1 MKSAREQVVEIIDN
15 FYNTTLNL
23 KIIQKNHFKQYKLS
37 TLDRNRVV
45 VLSREI
51 LRWKG
56 RLDLLIKKNLDHPI
70 NRLQSQLLVILEL
83 STYELIIDDKV
94 PDYAAINSGVDL
106 AKRKFN
112 KKTAGLVNA
121 VLRKISSDSTNIKP
135 EQSKDFEWYSFPNWL
150 FEKWLL
156 QFGESRTHQLCEY
169 FNSPV
174 PLTIRRN
181 DTKIDHDSFIE
192 KIESDDIQLSP
203 RKNSDRFYDIDSG
216 GTQLINNPLFR
227 DGYFS
232 FQDRAA
238 GAIVEVLD
246 PQPNE
251 IILDVCCAPGTK
263 TNYIAELM
271 QNTGKIFASDIDKE
285 RIDVA
290 KKDDV
295 RFKNKNIIW
304 EQKDA
309 TKDTFPMA
317 DRVLVDAPCTGTGV
331 IGRRP
336 DIKWR
341 RKPKHLE
348 TIVDLQKSILN
359 HVHKFVKPNGILVY
373 ATCSLEEE
381 ENWQVVEAFLKLHND
396 FRVASIKNPQ
406 LVNLIDEKSVLK
418 TFPPKDKMD
427 GMFTVKMIRER

>member
-23 KIIQKNHFKQYKLS
+23 KIIQKNHFKQYNLS

-271 QNTGKIFASDIDKE
+271 QNTGKIFASDIDKK

>member
-1 MKSAREQVVEIIDN
+1 MKSAREQVVEIIDK

-23 KIIQKNHFKQYKLS
+23 KTIQNNHFKQYDLS

-70 NRLQSQLLVILEL
+70 DRLQSQLLVILEL
-83 STYELIIDDKV
+83 ATYELIIDDNV
-94 PDYAAINSGVDL
+94 PDYAAINSAVDL

-271 QNTGKIFASDIDKE
+271 QNTGKIFASDIDKK

>member
-1 MKSAREQVVEIIDN
+1 
-15 FYNTTLNL
+15 
-23 KIIQKNHFKQYKLS
+23 IQYNHFKQYNLS
-37 TLDRNRVV
+37 TLNRNRIV

-56 RLDLLIKKNLDHPI
+56 RLDLLIKKYIDHPI
-70 NRLQSQLLVILEL
+70 DRLQSQLLVILEL
-83 STYELIIDDKV
+83 ATYELIIDDNV
-94 PDYAAINSGVDL
+94 PDYAAINSAVDL

-112 KKTAGLVNA
+112 KKTGGLVNA
-121 VLRKISSDSTNIKP
+121 VLRKISSDATNIKP
-135 EQSKDFEWYSFPNWL
+135 EGSKDFEWYSFPNWL

-169 FNSPV
+169 FNSTV

-192 KIESDDIQLSP
+192 KIESDDIKLSQN
-203 RKNSDRFYDIDSG
+203 KNSDRFYDVDSG
-216 GTQLINNPLFR
+216 GSQLINNPLFH

-232 FQDRAA
+232 FQDRGA

-246 PQPNE
+246 PRPND

-271 QNTGKIFASDIDKE
+271 QNSGKIFACDIDKE

-295 RFKNKNIIW
+295 RFKNINIIW

-341 RKPKHLE
+341 RKHKHLE
-348 TIVDLQKSILN
+348 RIVELQKSILN
-359 HVHKFVKPNGILVY
+359 NVQKFVKLGGVLVY

-381 ENWQVVEAFLKLHND
+381 ENWQVVEAFLKLHNN
-396 FRVASIKNPQ
+396 FRVASIKNTQ
-406 LVNLIDEKSVLK
+406 LVNIIDEKSILK
-418 TFPPKDKMD
+418 TFPPEDKMD
-427 GMFTVKMIRER
+427 GMFAVKMIRER

>member
-23 KIIQKNHFKQYKLS
+23 KIIQKNNFKQYNLS
-37 TLDRNRVV
+37 TLDRNRVF

-271 QNTGKIFASDIDKE
+271 QNTGKIFASDIDKK

>member
-1 MKSAREQVVEIIDN
+1 MKSAREQVVEIIDK

-70 NRLQSQLLVILEL
+70 DRLQSQLLVILEL
-83 STYELIIDDKV
+83 STYELTIDDKV

-203 RKNSDRFYDIDSG
+203 SNNSDRFYDINSG

-359 HVHKFVKPNGILVY
+359 HVHKFVKPNGVLVY

-418 TFPPKDKMD
+418 TFPPEDKMD
-427 GMFTVKMIRER
+427 GMFTVKMIREK